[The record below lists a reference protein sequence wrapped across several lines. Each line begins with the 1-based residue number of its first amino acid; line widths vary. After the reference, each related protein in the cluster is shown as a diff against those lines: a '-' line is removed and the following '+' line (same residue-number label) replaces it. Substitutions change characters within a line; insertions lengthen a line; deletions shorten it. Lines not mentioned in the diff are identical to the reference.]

1 MSLDFTVFSA
11 GIDESGRG
19 SLAGPVYAAAV
30 ILDDKHPIRGLAD
43 SKLLNKNKREQLS
56 VIIKEKSLSW
66 AIGISSVEEIDSLNI
81 LQATLLAMR
90 RAVLG
95 LSRKPNIA
103 LVDGNVS
110 PHLDCLVKTI
120 VGGDRLVQSISA
132 ASILAKTERDAEM
145 LKLHLEYPN
154 YGFDQHKGY
163 CTSKHLRLLRLY
175 GPCVF
180 HRRSFAPVREVINL

>member
-1 MSLDFTVFSA
+1 MSLDFAVFSA

-66 AIGISSVEEIDSLNI
+66 AIGIASAEEIDNLNI

-95 LSRKPNIA
+95 LSKKPSIA
-103 LVDGNVS
+103 LVDGNIS
-110 PHLDCLVKTI
+110 PYLDCPVKTI

-145 LKLHLEYPN
+145 LRLHLQYPH

-163 CTSKHLRLLRLY
+163 CTSQHLRLLRLH
-175 GPCVF
+175 GPCIF
-180 HRRSFAPVREVINL
+180 HRKSFSPVREVIGL